1 MANDTGG
8 QFFDSPTSDNLG
20 NIYSQ
25 IAKALFENQ
34 YILTYVSALGVDVTA
49 DLTIE
54 AYVSQTI
61 MGDDTKEIIPCP
73 Y

>member
-1 MANDTGG
+1 MSNETGG
-8 QFFDSPTSDNLG
+8 QFFASPTSDNLG

-34 YILTYVSALGVDVTA
+34 YILTYVSALGVHVT

-54 AYVSQTI
+54 AYDSPTI
-61 MGDDTKEIIPCP
+61 MGDDTKEIILCP
-73 Y
+73 